1 MVVDMYVI
9 LVYDICSDES
19 SSKVQRRVFTTCKK
33 YLTHIQKSV
42 FEGDITKLKLMEL
55 EYELKKHI
63 RQDSDSVIIFKSRDE
78 RWLQKDFIG
87 KVDDAT
93 SRFF

>member
-1 MVVDMYVI
+1 
-9 LVYDICSDES
+9 
-19 SSKVQRRVFTTCKK
+19 
-33 YLTHIQKSV
+33 
-42 FEGDITKLKLMEL
+42 MEL